1 MKVLITG
8 SAGFVGRHM
17 RAALRDHDVHAID
30 LANHPSFDALR
41 YFETQNGHFDLVLHC
56 AAFVNGR
63 AGIDGSPA
71 YLHAYNTQLDAAMFS
86 WALRNAPGRV
96 VYISSSAAYPAWDQ
110 YGECEPLHEDLIDV
124 TEPNVPETSYGMSKL
139 HGEQMAADVRQA
151 GVPVTVVRPFSGY
164 GADQSLHYPFPSFIR
179 RALDREDPFEIW
191 GSGQQVRD
199 WLHID
204 DLVAGTL
211 AAVEAGIDG
220 PVNLCTGRGTSFDE
234 LADMVTKMASYSP
247 EIRHR
252 EDKAG
257 GVDYRV
263 GDPTLMHQFFRPQVS
278 LEEGIARALLCFPPA
293 HEEAP

>member
-1 MKVLITG
+1 MEYDLKVLITG
-8 SAGFVGRHM
+8 SAGFVGRHL
-17 RAALRDHDVHAID
+17 RTDLRDHDVYPVD
-30 LANHPSFDALR
+30 LVDQLDAAHFFNTR
-41 YFETQNGHFDLVLHC
+41 VEHFDLVLHC

-71 YLHAYNTQLDAAMFS
+71 YLHAYNTALDAAMFA

-96 VYISSSAAYPAWDQ
+96 VYFSSSAAYPVWDQ
-110 YGECEPLHEDLIDV
+110 YGDECEPLYEDLIDI

-139 HGEQMAADVRQA
+139 HGEQMAADVREA

-164 GADQSLHYPFPSFIR
+164 GADQSLHYPFPSLVR

-204 DLVAGTL
+204 DLVGATL
-211 AAVEAGIDG
+211 AAAAADIDG

-234 LADMVTKMASYSP
+234 LADMVTKMAGYSP

-263 GDPTLMHQFFRPQVS
+263 GDPTLMRKFYEPQVS
-278 LEEGIARALLCFPPA
+278 LEEGIARALMTSP
-293 HEEAP
+293 